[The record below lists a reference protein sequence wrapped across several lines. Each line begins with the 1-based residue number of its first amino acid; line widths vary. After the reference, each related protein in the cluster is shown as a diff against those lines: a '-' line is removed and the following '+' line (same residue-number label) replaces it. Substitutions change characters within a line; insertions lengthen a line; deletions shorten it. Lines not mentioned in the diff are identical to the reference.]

1 MAKSLLLIFITLI
14 TATSWSSDK
23 TCYKGYRLKG
33 QENLPPC
40 KEETVTAETVEE
52 AIKAH
57 IENELGDK
65 PRYQSQK
72 KRVLQVNLIDQV
84 AGEFEGKQI
93 VDIEFLV
100 DPDLTK
106 TVSKNGAVIDI
117 MRILTALSKDQKLK
131 TSKIARLMLRPY
143 VAASAKQ
150 GAKQILKV
158 EINMSDLVKIDWT
171 KTGAVGLEEFIKSK
185 GKIVISPYLMRNG
198 GQHFVLKSEHLEI

>member
-1 MAKSLLLIFITLI
+1 MI
-14 TATSWSSDK
+14 TATSWSADK

-40 KEETVTAETVEE
+40 KAETVTAETAEE
-52 AIKAH
+52 VIKVH

-84 AGEFEGKQI
+84 AGEFEGRQI
-93 VDIEFLV
+93 ADIEFLV

-117 MRILTALSKDQKLK
+117 MRVLTALSKDQKIK
-131 TSKIARLMLRPY
+131 GSKIARLMLRPY
-143 VAASAKQ
+143 VAASTKQ
-150 GAKQILKV
+150 GTKQILKV
-158 EINMSDLVKIDWT
+158 EINMSDLLKIDWT

-185 GKIVISPYLMRNG
+185 GKFVTSPYLIKNG
-198 GQHFVLKSEHLEI
+198 GQHLVLKSEHLEI